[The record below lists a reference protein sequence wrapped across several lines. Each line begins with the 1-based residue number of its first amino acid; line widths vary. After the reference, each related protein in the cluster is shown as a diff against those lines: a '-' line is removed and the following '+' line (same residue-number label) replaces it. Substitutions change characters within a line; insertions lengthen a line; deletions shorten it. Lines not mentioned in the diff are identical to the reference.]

1 MKLTATARVDR
12 VEALIGTG
20 LSDYEIARRTGIS
33 RSTVQRWRT
42 CGAPIPTTRP
52 EAWRP
57 WNRESYSYLLGM
69 YLGDG
74 YIAQGS
80 RSSVLEISLDPR
92 YPEIVETCAEAIWES
107 IGVRCRRYRKVTP
120 TGEAVRV
127 AAASPVWPMAFPQHG
142 PGKKHH
148 RRIELAPWQQD
159 IVDLFPQQFLR
170 GLIHSDGSRV
180 LNRFSVDL
188 PKSGRREYV
197 YPRYF
202 FTNLSDDILLL
213 FCATCDRLGIHWTR
227 SSHKN
232 ISVADR
238 HSVAYLDSFV
248 GPKR

>member
-1 MKLTATARVDR
+1 MKSGAAARVDK

-20 LSDYEIARRTGIS
+20 LSDYEIARKTGIS
-33 RSTVQRWRT
+33 RSTVHRWRT
-42 CGAPIPTTRP
+42 RGAPTKTRKL
-52 EAWRP
+52 EGWRP
-57 WNRESYSYLLGM
+57 RSRAAYSYLLGI

-74 YIAQGS
+74 YISQGS

-92 YPEIVETCAEAIWES
+92 YPEIIQACSEAIWES
-107 IGVRCRRYRKVTP
+107 TGVRVRRYRKVTL
-120 TGEAVRV
+120 TGESVRI
-127 AAASPVWPMAFPQHG
+127 AAANPIWPIAFPQHG

-148 RRIELAPWQQD
+148 RRIELAAWQQE
-159 IVDLFPQQFLR
+159 IVDLFPKQFLR

-180 LNRFSVDL
+180 LNRFSTDL

-202 FTNLSDDILLL
+202 FTNLSNDILGL
-213 FCATCDRLGIHWTR
+213 FCATCDRLGIRWTR

-238 HSVAYLDSFV
+238 QSVAYLDSFI
-248 GPKR
+248 GPKS

>member
-1 MKLTATARVDR
+1 LSAAARVDK
-12 VEALIGTG
+12 VEALISTG
-20 LSDYEIARRTGIS
+20 ISDYEIARRTGIS

-42 CGAPIPTTRP
+42 CGAPTTTTKP
-52 EAWRP
+52 EAWGPR
-57 WNRESYSYLLGM
+57 NRETYSYLLGM

-74 YIAQGS
+74 YIAQAS

-92 YPEIVETCAEAIWES
+92 YPEIIEACSGAIWET
-107 IGVRCRRYRKVTP
+107 IGVRARRYRKVTP
-120 TGEAVRV
+120 TGESVRV
-127 AAASPVWPMAFPQHG
+127 AAASSIWPMAFPQHG
-142 PGKKHH
+142 PGKKHR
-148 RRIELAPWQQD
+148 RRIELAAWQQE

-188 PKSGRREYV
+188 PKSGRREYE

-202 FTNLSDDILLL
+202 FTNLSDDILGL
-213 FCATCDRLGIHWTR
+213 FCATCDQLGIRWTR